1 MTETVPSSR
10 LVLRRLRDVM
20 AGQGTAQER
29 LSTIV
34 RIIAADMVAE
44 VCSCYIMRAGE
55 VLELFA
61 TEGLRPEAVHRTR
74 LRVGEGLVG
83 VVAASARPLALADA
97 QAHPD
102 FAYRPETGEEIYH
115 SLMGVPIL
123 RSGRVLGVLV
133 VQNRTTRHYDEDEI
147 EALQTIAM
155 VLAELVASGELV
167 NPLERQQPAGVGQLP
182 LRIEGAKLNGGLAI
196 GQAVLHE
203 PRLVIRH
210 VVAEDIGAELDR
222 LRRAVEGMHGAIDA
236 LLEASDVASDGEHR
250 DILETYRMFATDLG
264 WLQRITEA
272 IEGGLTAEAAVQ
284 KVQSDMH
291 VRMSQAT
298 DPYLRE
304 RLADLEDLTNRLQ
317 RHLAGRSSTAA
328 AAELPEEFILVARN
342 MGPAELL
349 DYDRKRLKGLVLEE
363 GSANAHV
370 AVVARAL
377 DIAVVG
383 RAKDVLARV
392 EPGDIVVVNG
402 DEGAVVLRPNED
414 VIQAVEARIKTRLG
428 QRQQYEALRDL
439 PAESQDGTRVELLL
453 NSGLFIDL
461 PYLDETAAAGVG
473 LFRTELQFM
482 LRDTF
487 PTVPQQVSLYRR
499 VLDQAGGR
507 PVTFRTLDI
516 GGDKVLPYMDDAS
529 ADENPAMGWRA
540 IRISLDRPAMLR
552 QQLRAL
558 IRAAAGRSL
567 RVMFPMIADIGEFDT
582 RARGLQSRARSPTQ
596 GRRNVADADRGR
608 LDARSA
614 GADLAI
620 AGAVRPRRFHFRRHQ
635 RFDPVSLC
643 RRPRQSAP
651 GRPLDPISPPVLRVL
666 GEIATS
672 CAAQRLPVT
681 VCGEMAGDPLEAM
694 VLVGLGFRALSMAPS
709 SIGPVKAMIR
719 SLEINALVEFIASLS
734 DMASHSLRGNSM
746 TSRAIVGLWS
756 REDRARLRLRGMLGR
771 KWKTGA
777 PPKGAQGWLDTN
789 GVVQPI
795 AQTRGR

>member
-44 VCSCYIMRAGE
+44 VCSVYIMRAGE

-83 VVAASARPLALADA
+83 VIAASARPLALADA
-97 QAHPD
+97 QSHPD

-133 VQNRTTRHYDEDEI
+133 VQNRTLRNYDEDEI

-182 LRIEGAKLNGGLAI
+182 LRIEGARLNAGLAL

-203 PRLVIRH
+203 PRLVIRQ
-210 VVAEDIGAELDR
+210 VVAEDTAAELDR
-222 LRRAVEGMHGAIDA
+222 LRHAVDAMHGAIDA

-250 DILETYRMFATDLG
+250 DILETYRMFAADLG

-284 KVQSDMH
+284 KVQGDMR
-291 VRMSQAT
+291 VRMNQAT

-317 RHLAGRSSTAA
+317 RHLAGDAA
-328 AAELPEEFILVARN
+328 KPRAEELPEEFILVARS
-342 MGPAELL
+342 MGPAEFL
-349 DYDRKRLKGLVLEE
+349 DYDRKRMKGLVLEE
-363 GSANAHV
+363 GSPNAHV

-377 DIAVVG
+377 DIPVVG
-383 RAKDVLARV
+383 RVKDVLSRV

-414 VIQAVEARIKTRLG
+414 VIQAVDSRIKARLG

-439 PAESQDGTRVELLL
+439 PAESKDGTRVELML

-487 PTVPQQVSLYRR
+487 PTVPQQVALYRR
-499 VLDQAGGR
+499 VLDQAGKR

-558 IRAAAGRSL
+558 IRAASGSSL
-567 RVMFPMIADIGEFDT
+567 RVMFPMIADVAEFETAREILQLELDRQRKSGET
-582 RARGLQSRARSPTQ
+582 LPEQVAVGLMLEVPALIWQLPALAGRADFISVGTNDLVQFLFA
-596 GRRNVADADRGR
+596 ADRGNPR
-608 LDARSA
+608 LA
-614 GADLAI
+614 G
-620 AGAVRPRRFHFRRHQ
+620 RY
-635 RFDPVSLC
+635 DPL
-643 RRPRQSAP
+643 
-651 GRPLDPISPPVLRVL
+651 SPSVLRVL
-666 GEIATS
+666 RAIAEG
-672 CAAQRLPVT
+672 CAAHRLPVT

-694 VLVGLGFRALSMAPS
+694 ALVGLGFRVLSMAPS
-709 SIGPVKAMIR
+709 SVGPVKAMIR
-719 SLEINALVEFIASLS
+719 SLDMPALVEFIASLS
-734 DMASHSLRGNSM
+734 DVATHSLRGKFHDFA
-746 TSRAIVGLWS
+746 R
-756 REDRARLRLRGMLGR
+756 DRG
-771 KWKTGA
+771 
-777 PPKGAQGWLDTN
+777 
-789 GVVQPI
+789 I
-795 AQTRGR
+795 AV

>member
-61 TEGLRPEAVHRTR
+61 TEGLRLEAVHRTR

-83 VVAASARPLALADA
+83 VIAASARPLALADA
-97 QAHPD
+97 QSHPD
-102 FAYRPETGEEIYH
+102 YAYRPETGEEIYH

-133 VQNRTTRHYDEDEI
+133 VQNRTPRNYDEDEV

-182 LRIEGAKLNGGLAI
+182 LRIEGVRLNTGLAL

-203 PRLVIRH
+203 PQLVIRQ
-210 VVAEDIGAELDR
+210 VVAEDTAAELDR
-222 LRRAVEGMHGAIDA
+222 LSHAVDAMHGAIDA
-236 LLEASDVASDGEHR
+236 LLEASDVANDGEHR
-250 DILETYRMFATDLG
+250 DILETYRMFAADLG

-272 IEGGLTAEAAVQ
+272 VESGLTAEAAVQ
-284 KVQSDMH
+284 KVQGDMRL
-291 VRMSQAT
+291 RMNQAT

-304 RLADLEDLTNRLQ
+304 RLSDLEDLTNRLQ
-317 RHLAGRSSTAA
+317 RHLAGKAA
-328 AAELPEEFILVARN
+328 RPSDSELPEEFILIART
-342 MGPAELL
+342 MGPAEFL

-363 GSANAHV
+363 GSPNAHV

-377 DIAVVG
+377 DIPVVG
-383 RAKDVLARV
+383 RVKDVLSRV
-392 EPGDIVVVNG
+392 EPGDTVVVNG

-414 VIQAVEARIKTRLG
+414 VIEAVDNRIKLRLG
-428 QRQQYEALRDL
+428 QRQQYQALRDL
-439 PAESQDGTRVELLL
+439 PAESKDGTRFELML
-453 NSGLFIDL
+453 NGGLFIDL
-461 PYLDETAAAGVG
+461 PYLDETAAVGVG

-482 LRDTF
+482 LRETF
-487 PTVPQQVSLYRR
+487 PTVPQQAALYSR
-499 VLDQAGGR
+499 VLDQAGDR

-558 IRAAAGRSL
+558 IRAASGRNL
-567 RVMFPMIADIGEFDT
+567 RVMFPMIADIAEFDAAREILQLELDRQRKEGET
-582 RARGLQSRARSPTQ
+582 LPDEIAIGLMLEVPALIWQLPALAGRADFISVGTNDLVQFLFA
-596 GRRNVADADRGR
+596 ADRGNPR
-608 LDARSA
+608 LA
-614 GADLAI
+614 G
-620 AGAVRPRRFHFRRHQ
+620 RY
-635 RFDPVSLC
+635 DPL
-643 RRPRQSAP
+643 
-651 GRPLDPISPPVLRVL
+651 SPSVLRVL
-666 GEIATS
+666 GQIAAG
-672 CAAQRLPVT
+672 CAAYKLPVT

-694 VLVGLGFRALSMAPS
+694 ALVGLGFRALSMAPS
-709 SIGPVKAMIR
+709 SVGPVKAMIR
-719 SLEINALVEFIASLS
+719 SLDVPALVEFIGSLS
-734 DMASHSLRGNSM
+734 DVSSHSLRGKFHDFA
-746 TSRAIVGLWS
+746 R
-756 REDRARLRLRGMLGR
+756 DRG
-771 KWKTGA
+771 
-777 PPKGAQGWLDTN
+777 
-789 GVVQPI
+789 I
-795 AQTRGR
+795 AV

>member
-20 AGQGTAQER
+20 AGQGSAQER

-83 VVAASARPLALADA
+83 VIAASARPLALADA
-97 QAHPD
+97 QSHPD
-102 FAYRPETGEEIYH
+102 YAYRPETGEEIYH

-133 VQNRTTRHYDEDEI
+133 VQNRTRRHYDEDEI

-155 VLAELVASGELV
+155 VLAELAASGELV

-182 LRIEGAKLNGGLAI
+182 LRIEGARLNAGLAL

-203 PRLVIRH
+203 PALVIRQ
-210 VVAEDIGAELDR
+210 VVAEDTVAELAR
-222 LRRAVEGMHGAIDA
+222 LRRAVDSMHGAIDA
-236 LLEASDVASDGEHR
+236 LLEASDVAADGEHR
-250 DILETYRMFATDLG
+250 DILETYRMFAADLG
-264 WLQRITEA
+264 WIQRITEA
-272 IEGGLTAEAAVQ
+272 VESGLTAEAAVQ
-284 KVQSDMH
+284 KVQGDMRL
-291 VRMSQAT
+291 RMNQAT

-317 RHLAGRSSTAA
+317 RHLAGAA
-328 AAELPEEFILVARN
+328 ARPRDSELPEEFILIARN
-342 MGPAELL
+342 MGPAEFL

-363 GSANAHV
+363 GSPNAHV

-377 DIAVVG
+377 DIPVVG
-383 RAKDVLARV
+383 RVKDVLSRV
-392 EPGDIVVVNG
+392 EPGDMVVVNG

-414 VIQAVEARIKTRLG
+414 VVQAVDARINLRLG

-439 PAESQDGTRVELLL
+439 PAESKDGTRVELML
-453 NSGLFIDL
+453 NGGLFIDL
-461 PYLDETAAAGVG
+461 PYLDETAAVGVG

-499 VLDQAGGR
+499 VLDQAGAR

-558 IRAAAGRSL
+558 IRAASGRNL
-567 RVMFPMIADIGEFDT
+567 RVMFPMIADIAEFDAAREILQLELDRQRKEGET
-582 RARGLQSRARSPTQ
+582 LPDEIAIGLMLEVPALIWQLPALAGRADFISVGTNDLVQFLFA
-596 GRRNVADADRGR
+596 ADRGNPR
-608 LDARSA
+608 LA
-614 GADLAI
+614 G
-620 AGAVRPRRFHFRRHQ
+620 RY
-635 RFDPVSLC
+635 DPL
-643 RRPRQSAP
+643 
-651 GRPLDPISPPVLRVL
+651 SPSVLRVL
-666 GEIATS
+666 GQIAAG
-672 CAAQRLPVT
+672 CAAYKLPVT

-694 VLVGLGFRALSMAPS
+694 ALVGLGFRALSMAPS
-709 SIGPVKAMIR
+709 SVGPVKAMIR
-719 SLEINALVEFIASLS
+719 SLDVPALVEFIGSLS
-734 DMASHSLRGNSM
+734 DVSSHSLRGKFHDFA
-746 TSRAIVGLWS
+746 R
-756 REDRARLRLRGMLGR
+756 DRG
-771 KWKTGA
+771 
-777 PPKGAQGWLDTN
+777 
-789 GVVQPI
+789 I
-795 AQTRGR
+795 AV